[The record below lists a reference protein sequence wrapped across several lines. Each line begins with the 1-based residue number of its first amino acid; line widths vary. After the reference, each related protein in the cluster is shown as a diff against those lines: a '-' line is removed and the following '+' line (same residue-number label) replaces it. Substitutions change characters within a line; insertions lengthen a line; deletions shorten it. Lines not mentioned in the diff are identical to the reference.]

1 MTDTRWIE
9 IETKVLQQDL
19 LLEELNDV
27 IYRQQQQIDQL
38 QFTVNQL
45 AKRLR
50 EADGVQMLVGPGN
63 ERPPHY

>member
-1 MTDTRWIE
+1 MTDTRLIE

-27 IYRQQQQIDQL
+27 IYRQQLQIDQL
-38 QFTVNQL
+38 EMTLNQM

-50 EADGVQMLVGPGN
+50 ESDAVQMPVGPGN